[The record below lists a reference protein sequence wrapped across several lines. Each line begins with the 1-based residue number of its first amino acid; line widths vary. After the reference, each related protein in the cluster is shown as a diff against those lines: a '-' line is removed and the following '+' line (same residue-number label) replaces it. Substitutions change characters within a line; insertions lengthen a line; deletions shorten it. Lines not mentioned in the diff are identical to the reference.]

1 MTTPGARR
9 LLAAAAIVVL
19 TAMSACSTPV
29 AGSPKGVAGSASA
42 SGGTADCSYPAVGA
56 AAKPVQPP
64 SDLHPSDRGTVDA
77 TITLSA
83 GDLTISLDRT
93 NAPCTVNSFVSLA
106 QQQYFDA
113 TICHRLTTAASLKVL
128 QCGDPTATG
137 TGGPGYEFDDELT
150 GQETYQA
157 GVVAMANAGPNTN
170 GSQFFIVYDDSQLNP
185 NYTVFGRV
193 TNGLDV
199 VQGIAAQGVAG
210 GGTDGAPAN
219 QVTIRS
225 VTIG

>member
-1 MTTPGARR
+1 
-9 LLAAAAIVVL
+9 
-19 TAMSACSTPV
+19 
-29 AGSPKGVAGSASA
+29 
-42 SGGTADCSYPAVGA
+42 
-56 AAKPVQPP
+56 
-64 SDLHPSDRGTVDA
+64 
-77 TITLSA
+77 
-83 GDLTISLDRT
+83 
-93 NAPCTVNSFVSLA
+93 
-106 QQQYFDA
+106 
-113 TICHRLTTAASLKVL
+113 VL